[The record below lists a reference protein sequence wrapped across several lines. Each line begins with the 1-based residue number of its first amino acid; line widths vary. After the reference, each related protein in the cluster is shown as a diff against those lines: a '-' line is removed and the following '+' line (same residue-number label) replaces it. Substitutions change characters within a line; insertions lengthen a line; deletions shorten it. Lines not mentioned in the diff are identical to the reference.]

1 MIDKNRVPPE
11 PSLFSTGRLN
21 RGGRPRKD
29 GTRPD
34 NAKTLADLGISKRR
48 AALARKYASVEDDD
62 AFEAALDKFVE
73 QKGKGKRRRPLTEF
87 LPLPDRRANSRH
99 ERETRANIARII
111 STARL
116 IPKATEFDATAKAE
130 MLRSLAQATIDL
142 WSTGLVDREP
152 IMPKCAAA
160 AYLEPNSRRR

>member
-1 MIDKNRVPPE
+1 MTDKNRVPPG

-34 NAKTLADLGISKRR
+34 NAKTLADLGISKRM
-48 AALARKYASVEDDD
+48 AALARLYASIPDDE
-62 AFEAALDKFVE
+62 FEAAIDKQAE
-73 QKGKGKRRRPLTEF
+73 RAGSGCWRHLTAY
-87 LPLPDRRANSRH
+87 LPDRRANSRH

-116 IPKATEFDATAKAE
+116 ILKATEFDATPKAE

-142 WSTGLVDREP
+142 WSNANDRATT
-152 IMPKCAAA
+152 AAA
-160 AYLEPNSRRR
+160 DATLDRR